1 MPRYYFEIETDDAR
15 VEDPEGAL
23 NPDDAAAM
31 RGAERL
37 ADELTQEGLEFVGST
52 VQVLND
58 DRKVVADVLIR
69 ARKQLLQ

>member
-1 MPRYYFEIETDDAR
+1 MPRYYFEIETDETL

-23 NPDDAAAM
+23 YPDDAAAM

-52 VQVLND
+52 VQVLYEELM
-58 DRKVVADVLIR
+58 VVADVLMR
-69 ARKQLLQ
+69 AP